1 VRAVRL
7 ITSHLLRNSFR
18 FDHYQ
23 LGARFEVA
31 AGKINRLRD
40 VAGAFGLERLGG
52 AGTTGAEL
60 DARSEVLASGNR
72 TVAIA

>member
-1 VRAVRL
+1 MIHPLV
-7 ITSHLLRNSFR
+7 
-18 FDHYQ
+18 
-23 LGARFEVA
+23 LGSGLGLF
-31 AGKINRLRD
+31 

-60 DARSEVLASGNR
+60 DAGSEVLASGNR

>member
-1 VRAVRL
+1 LELEQAAELREREAVLKRP
-7 ITSHLLRNSFR
+7 
-18 FDHYQ
+18 
-23 LGARFEVA
+23 RFEVA
-31 AGKINRLRD
+31 ARKINRLRD

-52 AGTTGAEL
+52 AGSTGAEL